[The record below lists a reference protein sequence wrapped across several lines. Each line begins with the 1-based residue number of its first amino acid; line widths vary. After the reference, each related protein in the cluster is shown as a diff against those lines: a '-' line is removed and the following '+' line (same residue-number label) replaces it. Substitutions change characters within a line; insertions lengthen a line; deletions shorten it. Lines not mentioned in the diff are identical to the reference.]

1 MALTV
6 RPVPSTITSYSSSMV
21 RSWYQRPLGSSS
33 SFTTAAAA
41 VAAAL
46 NQRWRLS
53 VVSLS
58 LRRVKESLSLFGPC
72 HALPKSLFPPAC
84 FLEGLLAPETQHQHD
99 SGYNDNL
106 YESREIRGGAGRGGP
121 AAGAAP
127 AKDPCAGAARAP
139 PRPAQRAP
147 VPLPWE
153 TPQGPA
159 VCLCCCQYLIGR
171 AATVRTPPKARRNTG
186 LYPNSLE
193 LDYQLTEDSPTFPV
207 SSPA

>member
-106 YESREIRGGAGRGGP
+106 YESREIRGGAGRARCRCCARKGSMRGSRARP
-121 AAGAAP
+121 APSRPARSRPAP
-127 AKDPCAGAARAP
+127 LGDAARP
-139 PRPAQRAP
+139 CGMSLLLP
-147 VPLPWE
+147 VSHWESCHRQNSSQGQKKYRPLP
-153 TPQGPA
+153 
-159 VCLCCCQYLIGR
+159 
-171 AATVRTPPKARRNTG
+171 
-186 LYPNSLE
+186 
-193 LDYQLTEDSPTFPV
+193 
-207 SSPA
+207 